1 MSGATARWAGGG
13 RAGVDPREGDA
24 CCAALRG
31 GRHQG
36 EGIVQ
41 QRVHLLPRL
50 LDGGLWGHVGGWG
63 RGVAGRRRRGTQE
76 DIVRGGGAPVWGS
89 LALVRVRLETY
100 FQAVRDM
107 IWSF

>member
-1 MSGATARWAGGG
+1 MSGATAWGAGG
-13 RAGVDPREGDA
+13 RRVGVDPRESDP

-36 EGIVQ
+36 KGIVQ

-50 LDGGLWGHVGGWG
+50 LDGRLWGHVGGWG
-63 RGVAGRRRRGTQE
+63 RGVARRRRSRTQE
-76 DIVRGGGAPVWGS
+76 DIVGGGGAPVRGS

-100 FQAVRDM
+100 FQAGRDI
-107 IWSF
+107 IWRF